1 MMKQLAFVIGEPEYD
16 SHNSMPA
23 VADEMTRKYGYR
35 VTQCVTSVV
44 PDAPNFPLSEF
55 SHLEAL
61 AEADLMV
68 IFTRFRVLPDKQMEM
83 IEGYL
88 DSGRPVVGLRTAS
101 HSFRFPA
108 ESKWHSWNVGFGRDV
123 LGTPWISHHG
133 HTSSTDVS
141 VIESARGHAI
151 LDNVEER
158 FHVRSWLYRVLPL
171 PAECNQLLWGVPIAP
186 ESEPQENPVAW
197 TKTHNG
203 GRVFFTT
210 LGHPED
216 FEVASFR
223 NMLANGIRWA
233 VRDL

>member
-1 MMKQLAFVIGEPEYD
+1 MKHVAFLIGDPEYD
-16 SHNSMPA
+16 SHKSMPA
-23 VADEMTRKYGYR
+23 VAETMAKDYGYS

-44 PDAPNFPLSEF
+44 PDAPDFPLSEF
-55 SHLEAL
+55 SRLEAL
-61 AEADLMV
+61 ADADLMV

-83 IEGYL
+83 IKAYL

-108 ESKWHSWNVGFGRDV
+108 ESKWSSWNDGFGREV

-141 VIESARGHAI
+141 ILDGAQGHAI
-151 LDNVEER
+151 LEEVKER

-171 PAECNQLLWGVPIAP
+171 PDTCNQLLWGVPIDP
-186 ESEPQENPVAW
+186 EGQPQENPVAW

-210 LGHPED
+210 MGHPED
-216 FEVASFR
+216 FGVPSFR
-223 NMLANGIRWA
+223 NMLTNGIRWA
-233 VRDL
+233 VGDL